1 MRERDTR
8 PLEVPEK
15 TLAGVRTPVWVKCGN
30 CGRTFLAAMG
40 QEYCQPACRAK
51 AWHRKHPSLGSR
63 QAKLFE
69 VGPQFDGETI
79 DVAQDQDRLGKQLD
93 AVRCALDGGRWW
105 TLSELSVRVRAP
117 EASVSA
123 RIRDL
128 RKEKFGGHKIER
140 RRVQD
145 GHGLHEY
152 RLEVGHSGEQC

>member
-1 MRERDTR
+1 MRPDQTS
-8 PLEVPEK
+8 
-15 TLAGVRTPVWVKCGN
+15 CSS
-30 CGRTFLAAMG
+30 
-40 QEYCQPACRAK
+40 ACRSRV
-51 AWHRKHPSLGSR
+51 WHRNHPVLGSR
-63 QAKLFE
+63 QSKLFE
-69 VGPQFDGETI
+69 VGPQFDGETY
-79 DVAQDQDRLGKQLD
+79 DVAQDQGRLGKQLD

-105 TLSELSVRVRAP
+105 TLAELSVRVRAP

-152 RLEVGHSGEQC
+152 RLEVGE

>member
-1 MRERDTR
+1 MSHGWPSKSTEGVTMRNCARCG
-8 PLEVPEK
+8 VP
-15 TLAGVRTPVWVKCGN
+15 
-30 CGRTFLAAMG
+30 FLAYSRAEKFQRFCSG
-40 QEYCQPACRAK
+40 TCRTQAY
-51 AWHRKHPSLGSR
+51 RRRHPER
-63 QAKLFE
+63 QAKLFD

-128 RKEKFGGHKIER
+128 RKERFGGHRIER

-145 GHGLHEY
+145 GNGLHEY
-152 RLEVGHSGEQC
+152 RLEGGEK

>member
-8 PLEVPEK
+8 PLVAPGNGA
-15 TLAGVRTPVWVKCGN
+15 TSVRTPLGWSHCAASD
-30 CGRTFLAAMG
+30 CGRLFLPRIRE
-40 QEYCQPACRAK
+40 QVYCSPTCRAND
-51 AWHRKHPSLGSR
+51 WRRKHPVLGSR

-128 RKEKFGGHKIER
+128 RKERFGGHRIER

-145 GHGLHEY
+145 GNGLHEY
-152 RLEVGHSGEQC
+152 RLEGGEE